1 MSIIMKN
8 IFKIG
13 MILTAAAALLF
24 ACAPL
29 DRDDYHLGA
38 PVSESQ
44 LSFTSSP
51 SASSPNVIVLKNTS
65 STAGVAL
72 WDLGNGSNAKGDEVT
87 VAYPFK
93 GDYTVSMS
101 LYTQGGS
108 ATISQVV
115 SIANDDY
122 GLLDTPGFNAL
133 TGGANATEGKTWV
146 FARYTK
152 GHFGVDDVNNAPNG
166 NIGGWWWACDPK
178 GKEGCSLYENE
189 YTFIQ
194 KGTKLIWK
202 NQGYIYTN
210 ENGMNHL
217 GMGGTPNPTVGDFDV
232 PYTPADNL
240 TFSLDEANM
249 KLTLSGNAFLGFYTG
264 ESEYNIISLTEH
276 ELFVWCRSAA
286 EPGNAWYFIFVP
298 KDELKEPD
306 PEPVNPPDP
315 KPDPEEAW
323 FRPNAETNLLR
334 TSYDYESWFS
344 GADWGGG
351 LEPGI
356 SIKNN
361 ITITVPEGI
370 GGGEWM
376 GQFKIRTHIPAE
388 ARERFDFSV
397 NIAATNPGTATV
409 KMTAADDP
417 ADDEFFYDGNVAV
430 DGSTI
435 FEAADH
441 MLNKDTESILLVFDF
456 GRFPAGTVITLS
468 DLCLQKH
475 IPLSE
480 KPAVVNLWPAAS
492 VSTTQWFSGP
502 DWSGGLTAEVTMLE
516 GNGFELT
523 VPEGIGG
530 SEWMGQFAIHTD
542 ILLQA
547 SHEYEFSCVMTAT
560 ADSQYTMKLTNDPE
574 ADSKVSFYDN
584 AMTMKNGTVK
594 VRKAGFKPESEDSE
608 ATMLI
613 FDFGRT
619 PAGTKITVTD
629 IVLQE
634 YVY

>member
-1 MSIIMKN
+1 MKN

-240 TFSLDEANM
+240 TFSLDEDNM

>member
-1 MSIIMKN
+1 MKN

-13 MILTAAAALLF
+13 MVLAAAAALLF
-24 ACAPL
+24 SCAPL
-29 DRDDYHLGA
+29 DRDDYQLGA

-44 LSFTSSP
+44 LSFTASP
-51 SASSPNVIVLKNTS
+51 SSSSPNVIVLKNTS

-72 WDLGNGSNAKGDEVT
+72 WDLGNGSNAKGDEVS

-133 TGGANATEGKTWV
+133 TGGASAAEGKTWV

-166 NIGGWWWACDPK
+166 NIGGWWWACDPQ

-194 KGTKLIWK
+194 KGTRLIWK
-202 NQGYIYTN
+202 NQGNIYTN

-217 GMGGTPNPTVGDFDV
+217 GIPGVANPNVGDFDV

-240 TFSLDEANM
+240 TFTLDEDNM
-249 KLTLSGNAFLGFYTG
+249 KLTLSGNAFMGFYTG
-264 ESEYNIISLTEH
+264 VSEYNIISLTEH

-306 PEPVNPPDP
+306 PEPVNPPEP

-323 FRPNAETNLLR
+323 FRPTAPTNLLR
-334 TSYDYESWFS
+334 STVDYESWFS

-351 LEPGI
+351 LEPGV
-356 SIKNN
+356 SIKND
-361 ITITVPEGI
+361 IVVTVPEGI

-388 ARERFDFSV
+388 ARERFDFSC
-397 NIAATNPGTATV
+397 NINATQGGTATV

-417 ADDEFFYDGNVAV
+417 GDDEFFYDGGVGVAAGETV
-430 DGSTI
+430 I

-456 GRFPAGTVITLS
+456 GRFPAGTVITIS
-468 DLCLQKH
+468 NLCLQKH
-475 IPLSE
+475 IPLSD
-480 KPAVVNLWPAAS
+480 KPAVENLWPKAE
-492 VSTTQWFSGP
+492 VTTTQWFSGA
-502 DWSGGLTAEVTMLE
+502 DWSGGLTADFTMLE
-516 GNGFELT
+516 DNGFEIT
-523 VPEGIGG
+523 MPEGIGG
-530 SEWMGQFAIHTD
+530 SEWMGQFALHTD
-542 ILLQA
+542 LQMLA
-547 SHEYEFSCVMTAT
+547 SHEYEFSCVVTAT
-560 ADSQYTMKLTNDPE
+560 GESSFTMKLTNDPE
-574 ADSKVSFYDN
+574 DDAKVSFYDN
-584 AMTMKNGTVK
+584 TLTMKDGSVK
-594 VRKAGFKPESEDSE
+594 VRKVGVKPDSADAE
-608 ATMLI
+608 AVMLI

-619 PAGTKITVTD
+619 PAGTKVTVTD

>member
-1 MSIIMKN
+1 MIMKN
-8 IFKIG
+8 IFKITLVLG
-13 MILTAAAALLF
+13 MAAAWLL

-29 DRDDYHLGA
+29 DRDEYKLGD
-38 PVSESQ
+38 PVSQSQ
-44 LSFTSSP
+44 LSFTASP
-51 SASSPNVIVLKNTS
+51 SASTPNIILLKNTS
-65 STAGVAL
+65 SVPGVAL
-72 WDLGNGSNAKGDEVT
+72 WDLGNGTTTKGDEVS
-87 VAYPFK
+87 VPYPFK
-93 GDYTVSMS
+93 GEYTVSMS
-101 LYTQGGS
+101 LYTTGGS

-133 TGGANATEGKTWV
+133 TGGAEATEGKTWV
-146 FARYTK
+146 FARYTY
-152 GHFGVDDVNNAPNG
+152 GHFGVGDINAAPEVNGPA
-166 NIGGWWWACDPK
+166 WWQCDPN
-178 GKEGCSLYENE
+178 GKEGCSLYDNE

-194 KGTKLIWK
+194 RGTKLIWD

-217 GMGGTPNPTVGDFDV
+217 GIAGTPNPVVGDYDV

-240 TFSLDEANM
+240 TFSLDEDNM
-249 KLTLSGNAFLGFYTG
+249 TLTLSGNAFIGFYTG
-264 ESEYNIISLTEH
+264 VSTYHIMRLTEH
-276 ELFVWCRSAA
+276 EMYLWCGSAA
-286 EPGNAWYFIFVP
+286 EPGNAWYFLLVP

-306 PEPVNPPDP
+306 PEPVIPPDP
-315 KPDPEEAW
+315 KPEPEEAW
-323 FRPNAETNLLR
+323 FRPTAETNLLR
-334 TSYDYESWFS
+334 TAVDYEQWFS

-376 GQFKIRTHIPAE
+376 GQFKIRTHIPAA

-397 NIAATNPGTATV
+397 NIQATQPGTATV

-417 ADDEFFYDGNVAV
+417 GDDEFFYNGNVAV
-430 DGSTI
+430 DGSTL
-435 FEAADH
+435 FEEADH
-441 MLNKDTESILLVFDF
+441 MLNKETESILLVFDF

-468 DLCLQKH
+468 DMCLQKH

-480 KPAVVNLWPAAS
+480 KPEVVNLWPAAT
-492 VSTTQWFSGP
+492 VTTTQWFSGP
-502 DWSGGLTAEVTMLE
+502 DWAGGLTAEFTMLE
-516 GNGFELT
+516 DNGFT
-523 VPEGIGG
+523 ITMPEGIGG
-530 SEWMGQFAIHTD
+530 SEWMGQFALHTD
-542 ILLQA
+542 ILLQT
-547 SHEYEFSCVMTAT
+547 SHEYEFSCLVTAT
-560 ADSQYTMKLTNDPE
+560 GDAPYTIKLTNDPE
-574 ADSKVSFYDN
+574 DDSKVSFYDN
-584 AMTMKNGTVK
+584 ALTMKNGTVK
-594 VRKAGFKPESEDSE
+594 VRKVGIKPASADAE

-613 FDFGRT
+613 FDFGRV
-619 PAGTKITVTD
+619 PAGTQVTVTD

>member
-1 MSIIMKN
+1 MK
-8 IFKIG
+8 KILNA
-13 MILTAAAALLF
+13 ILLLASAGTLLF
-24 ACAPL
+24 SCRPMDL
-29 DRDDYHLGA
+29 DAHKLGPA
-38 PVSESQ
+38 VSEDQ
-44 LSFTSSP
+44 LAFTFAP
-51 SASSPNVIVLKNTS
+51 SAATPNIIELQNTS
-65 STAGVAL
+65 SVAGVAL
-72 WDLGNGSNAKGDEVT
+72 WDLGNGTTVKGDAVSAT
-87 VAYPFK
+87 YPFA
-93 GDYTVSMS
+93 GEYTVTMS
-101 LYTQGGS
+101 LYTSGGS
-108 ATISQVV
+108 ATISKVV
-115 SIANDDY
+115 TISTDDY

-240 TFSLDEANM
+240 TFSLDEDNM

>member
-240 TFSLDEANM
+240 TFSLDEDNM